1 MPKRSFK
8 RPKVKTKRS
17 FNQPPPKKY
26 RPTRKEQGLYT
37 VRNIGEALPPS
48 PSPAVLAIEQ
58 EAARRWAAINSLE
71 AKGIQ
76 KRNLRGRDVGRVS
89 VLSQ

>member
-8 RPKVKTKRS
+8 RRTTKTKRS
-17 FNQPPPKKY
+17 FNQPAPKKY

-37 VRNIGEALPPS
+37 VRNIGEALPQPPS
-48 PSPAVLAIEQ
+48 LEVLALEM
-58 EAARRWAAINSLE
+58 EAARRWAAINLLE